1 MKALI
6 QRVSSASVII
16 NNQEYS
22 QIHKGLCIF
31 LGIKDTDQ
39 KSDVQYLIDK
49 IIKLRI
55 FPDENNMMNKSLCEI
70 KGSILVVSQ
79 FTLYANCSK
88 GNRPSFKL
96 AANKL
101 IATPL
106 YDLFINLLKEKKLLV
121 KTGKFGYDM
130 KINLTNDGPVS
141 IILES

>member
-55 FPDENNMMNKSLCEI
+55 FPDENNMMNKSLCEL
-70 KGSILVVSQ
+70 KGSILGVSQ
-79 FTLYANCSK
+79 FTLYADCSK

-106 YDLFINLLKEKKLLV
+106 YDLFVNLLISKNIKVE
-121 KTGKFGYDM
+121 TGLFGANM
-130 KINLTNDGPVS
+130 KINLIGMKYK
-141 IILES
+141 IL